1 MVSTG
6 VVGLIDCRLLS
17 LADEYVRAPRR
28 CEENKVNETIRGSIT
43 PLTRLL
49 LALAS
54 AVAILAG
61 MRVAA
66 PILGPVFI
74 ALMITLAWS
83 PGSEWLRKRGWRPS
97 VAALTGI
104 VLGILGMAL
113 FVGLVWASLIQL
125 QGKLPG
131 YQPRIEA
138 LQQLIRLKLS
148 DLPFETS
155 GIFSSDVVQP
165 SAIIGYGLT
174 TIRRLTQAAGNILL
188 LVLLM
193 AFMMLEAMRFPHKL
207 RAALGTN
214 SEAVERLTRFG
225 ESIRS
230 YVGINAIFGL
240 IAAVI
245 NTIVLLMVGVD
256 FAILWGVLSFLLS
269 FVPNIGFMI
278 ALVPPAMMA
287 LIEYG
292 FTRAVVVV
300 VAYTFINFIID
311 NVVKPRFVGASVD
324 LSPLVV
330 VVSLLF
336 WGWLLGPMGA
346 LVAVPLSIGVKFFF
360 ESFGESMWIAK
371 LMSDDAPL
379 EKTEA
384 LPAEASPS

>member
-1 MVSTG
+1 M
-6 VVGLIDCRLLS
+6 
-17 LADEYVRAPRR
+17 
-28 CEENKVNETIRGSIT
+28 NETKPDSLP

-61 MRVAA
+61 MRIAA
-66 PILGPVFI
+66 PILGPVLI

-83 PGSEWLRKRGWRPS
+83 PGSEWLRRRGWRPS
-97 VAALTGI
+97 IAALTGI

-138 LQQLIRLKLS
+138 LQQLVMLKLS

-155 GIFSSDVVQP
+155 GIFSSEVLQP
-165 SAIIGYGLT
+165 GAIIGYVLS
-174 TIRRLTQAAGNILL
+174 TIRRLTQTAGNILL

-193 AFMMLEAMRFPHKL
+193 AFMMLEAIRFPHKL
-207 RAALGTN
+207 RAALGAN

-278 ALVPPAMMA
+278 ALVPPAVMA
-287 LIEYG
+287 LIEFG

-300 VAYTFINFIID
+300 IAYTFINFIVD

-371 LMSDDAPL
+371 LMSDAAQVETNEAA
-379 EKTEA
+379 EKA
-384 LPAEASPS
+384 QASPAISS